1 MLTPKDAFKGS
12 NTIRELITSN
22 KFINES
28 DIESPRSGLHDI
40 GIVVQFVAIPSLSAN
55 A

>member
-12 NTIRELITSN
+12 NTIRELITYI

-28 DIESPRSGLHDI
+28 DIDSPRSGLLDI
-40 GIVVQFVAIPSLSAN
+40 GFVVQFVAIHSLSAN